1 MSTTELPPRA
11 AGAEFGAAQSKFG
24 AARWAVPSSDGLAC
38 ILFGAV
44 AIIALLTFQD
54 YGVTW
59 DEDGHNWY
67 GVFVLNYYV
76 SGFSDLR
83 ALHWMDFYNYGAV
96 FDSIAAAI
104 NTVSPFGTYET
115 RHLLNALVGVVG
127 LIGTWKLGRVL
138 GGPRVGFLAALFL
151 ALIPNYYGQMF
162 NNPKDIPF
170 AAGAVWALYY
180 LVLIIP
186 SLPRPRW
193 QLVVKLGLACGL
205 TLGVRVGG
213 LLLFGYLGLLLT
225 LFALWRALETR
236 HVGAFFRD
244 GIVSG
249 FRVFIPVIAIAY
261 PVMLLFWPWA
271 QRGPIANPLAALA
284 TFSHQEF
291 PFRTLFA
298 GHYIMAAD
306 LPWTYLPVHI
316 LLALPE
322 LVLLLL
328 VASPFVALYLLW
340 RDFGA
345 IGRNR
350 VLMRF
355 MVAFAILFPVGYAIA
370 IHAVLFDGMRHFI
383 FVLPPIAAMTAL
395 LADRAWQ
402 KLTAPK
408 LRHATLAALALYGV
422 VHIGTMA
429 QLHPDEYVYYNAFIG
444 GTKGAQGLFKLD
456 YWANS
461 YDEAVHGLRD
471 YLKAEYGADFM
482 DRDFTVAVCGPPGS
496 AAYYF
501 PANFIFTED
510 RQNADFFIA
519 FTKDDCDKSLPG
531 TEVYRVER
539 MGTLLSLVLDRRA
552 IVAGARRPGLLA
564 GAH

>member
-1 MSTTELPPRA
+1 MSTTELPRKA
-11 AGAEFGAAQSKFG
+11 ARSDIG
-24 AARWAVPSSDGLAC
+24 AARWAVPSWDGLAC
-38 ILFGAV
+38 ILFGIV

-67 GVFVLNYYV
+67 GVFVLNYYL
-76 SGFSDLR
+76 SGFTDLR
-83 ALHWMDFYNYGAV
+83 ALHWMDFFNYGAV
-96 FDSIAAAI
+96 FDSIAAAL

-115 RHLLNALVGVVG
+115 RHLLNALVGIVG
-127 LIGTWKLGRVL
+127 LVGTWKLGRLL
-138 GGPRVGFLAALFL
+138 GGPRTGFLAALFL

-170 AAGAVWALYY
+170 AAGSIWALYY

-186 SLPRPRW
+186 DLPRPRW
-193 QLVVKLGLACGL
+193 SLVLKLGLACGL

-213 LLLFGYLGLLLT
+213 LLLLAYLGMLLS

-236 HVGAFFRD
+236 RLSVLFRD
-244 GIVSG
+244 GIVAG
-249 FRVFIPVIAIAY
+249 VRVFIPVIAIAY

-271 QRGPIANPLAALA
+271 QHGPIANPLAALA

-298 GHYIMAAD
+298 GHYIMATD

-316 LLALPE
+316 LLDLPE

-328 VASPFVALYLLW
+328 VASPFVALFLLW

-350 VLMRF
+350 MLMRL
-355 MVAFAILFPVGYAIA
+355 MVAFAFLFPVGYAIA
-370 IHAVLFDGMRHFI
+370 IRAVLFDGMRHFL
-383 FVLPPIAAMTAL
+383 FVLPPIAAVAAL
-395 LADRAWQ
+395 LADRAWE
-402 KLTAPK
+402 KLTAPR
-408 LRHATLAALALYGV
+408 LRHATFAALALYGI

-471 YLKAEYGADFM
+471 YLRAEYGADFM

-510 RQNADFFIA
+510 RENADFFIA

-531 TEVYRVER
+531 TEIYRVER

-552 IVAGARRPGLLA
+552 IVAGTRRPGLVA
-564 GAH
+564 GAN

>member
-1 MSTTELPPRA
+1 MSTTGLPRQA
-11 AGAEFGAAQSKFG
+11 VRSEVG
-24 AARWAVPSSDGLAC
+24 AARWAVPSWDGLAC
-38 ILFGAV
+38 ILFGVV

-76 SGFSDLR
+76 SGFTDLR
-83 ALHWMDFYNYGAV
+83 ALHWMDFFNYGAV
-96 FDSIAAAI
+96 FDSIAAAL

-115 RHLLNALVGVVG
+115 RHLLNALVGIVG
-127 LIGTWKLGRVL
+127 LVGTWKLGRIL
-138 GGPRVGFLAALFL
+138 GGPRTGFLAALFL

-170 AAGAVWALYY
+170 AAGSIWALYY

-186 SLPRPRW
+186 GLPRPRW
-193 QLVVKLGLACGL
+193 PLVLKLGLACGL

-213 LLLFGYLGLLLT
+213 LLLLAYLGLLLS
-225 LFALWRALETR
+225 LFALWRVLETR
-236 HVGAFFRD
+236 HVGVLFRE

-298 GHYIMAAD
+298 GHYIMATD

-316 LLALPE
+316 LLNLPE

-328 VASPFVALYLLW
+328 VASPFVALFLMW
-340 RDFGA
+340 RDFSA

-350 VLMRF
+350 MLMRF

-370 IHAVLFDGMRHFI
+370 IRAVLFDGMRHFI
-383 FVLPPIAAMTAL
+383 FVLPPIAAVAAL
-395 LADRAWQ
+395 LADRAWE

-408 LRHATLAALALYGV
+408 LRHATFAALVLYGIA
-422 VHIGTMA
+422 HISTMA
-429 QLHPDEYVYYNAFIG
+429 ELHPDEYVYYNAFIG

-471 YLKAEYGADFM
+471 YLRAEYGADFM

-501 PANFIFTED
+501 PPNFIFTED
-510 RQNADFFIA
+510 RENADFFIA

-531 TEVYRVER
+531 TEIYRVER

-552 IVAGARRPGLLA
+552 IVAGTRRPGLVA
-564 GAH
+564 GAN

>member
-1 MSTTELPPRA
+1 MTMTTELPPPA
-11 AGAEFGAAQSKFG
+11 ASTDIAAHWL
-24 AARWAVPSSDGLAC
+24 RPSWDRLAYL
-38 ILFGAV
+38 LFGIL
-44 AIIALLTFQD
+44 IILALLTFQD

-83 ALHWMDFYNYGAV
+83 SLHWMDFYNYGAA
-96 FDSIAAAI
+96 FDSVAAAL
-104 NTVSPFGTYET
+104 NTISPFGTYET
-115 RHLLNALVGVVG
+115 RHLFNALVGITG
-127 LIGTWKLGRVL
+127 LVGTWKLGRSL
-138 GGPRVGFLAALFL
+138 GGPRAGFLAALFL
-151 ALIPNYYGQMF
+151 ALTPNYYGQMF

-170 AAGAVWALYY
+170 AAGTIWSLYY
-180 LVLIIP
+180 MARLVP
-186 SLPRPRW
+186 ALPRPNW
-193 QLVVKLGLACGL
+193 KLVGKLGIAVGL

-213 LLLFGYLGLLLT
+213 LLLFGYIGVLLGM
-225 LFALWRALETR
+225 FALWRSLETKR
-236 HVGAFFRD
+236 IGTLFGEGLQC
-244 GIVSG
+244 GI
-249 FRVFIPVIAIAY
+249 RVFLPVIAIAY
-261 PVMLLFWPWA
+261 PIMLLFWPWA
-271 QRGPIANPLAALA
+271 QRGPIANPLSALA

-328 VASPFVALYLLW
+328 IAAPFVALGLLW

-345 IGRNR
+345 IGRNKM
-350 VLMRF
+350 LARF
-355 MVAFAILFPVGYAIA
+355 IVAFAILFPIGYAIA
-370 IHAVLFDGMRHFI
+370 IKAVLFDGMRHFI
-383 FVLPPIAAMTAL
+383 FVLPPIAAITAL

-402 KLTAPK
+402 KLSQPK
-408 LRHATLAALALYGV
+408 ARRATLAGLCLYGIIQ
-422 VHIGTMA
+422 IGVMVR
-429 QLHPDEYVYYNAFIG
+429 LHPDEYVYYNAFIG

-461 YDEAVHGLRD
+461 YDEAVHVLQQF
-471 YLKAEYGADFM
+471 LKAQYGADFM
-482 DRDFTVAVCGPPGS
+482 DHDFTVAVCGPPGS

-501 PANFIFTED
+501 PPNFIYTQD
-510 RQNADFFIA
+510 QQNAEFFIA
-519 FTKDDCDKSLPG
+519 FTKDDCDHALPG
-531 TEVYRVER
+531 DEIYRVER

-552 IVAGARRPGLLA
+552 IVAGARRPGMLA
-564 GAH
+564 GNR

>member
-1 MSTTELPPRA
+1 MSTTELPREA
-11 AGAEFGAAQSKFG
+11 ARSDIG
-24 AARWAVPSSDGLAC
+24 AARWAVPSWDGLAC
-38 ILFGAV
+38 ILFGIV

-67 GVFVLNYYV
+67 GVFVLNYYL
-76 SGFSDLR
+76 SGFTDLR
-83 ALHWMDFYNYGAV
+83 ALHWMDFFNYGAV
-96 FDSIAAAI
+96 FDSIAAAL

-127 LIGTWKLGRVL
+127 LVGTWKLGRVL
-138 GGPRVGFLAALFL
+138 GGPRAGFLAALFL

-170 AAGAVWALYY
+170 AAGSIWALHY

-186 SLPRPRW
+186 GLPRPRW
-193 QLVVKLGLACGL
+193 SLVLKLGLACGL

-213 LLLFGYLGLLLT
+213 LLLFGYLGMLLS

-236 HVGAFFRD
+236 HLSVLFRD
-244 GIVSG
+244 GMVSG
-249 FRVFIPVIAIAY
+249 LRIFIPVVAIAY

-298 GHYIMAAD
+298 GHYIMATD

-316 LLALPE
+316 LLDLPE

-328 VASPFVALYLLW
+328 VASPFVALFLLW

-350 VLMRF
+350 MLMRF

-370 IHAVLFDGMRHFI
+370 IRAVLFDGMRHFL
-383 FVLPPIAAMTAL
+383 FVLPPIAAVAAL
-395 LADRAWQ
+395 VADRAWQ
-402 KLTAPK
+402 KLTAPR
-408 LRHATLAALALYGV
+408 LRHATCAALTLYGI
-422 VHIGTMA
+422 VHVRTMA
-429 QLHPDEYVYYNAFIG
+429 ELHPDEYVYYNAFIG

-471 YLKAEYGADFM
+471 YLRAEYGADFM

-501 PANFIFTED
+501 PPNFIFTED
-510 RQNADFFIA
+510 RENADFFIA

-531 TEVYRVER
+531 TEIYRVER

-552 IVAGARRPGLLA
+552 IVAGTRRPGLVA
-564 GAH
+564 GAN

>member
-1 MSTTELPPRA
+1 MSTTELPRDA
-11 AGAEFGAAQSKFG
+11 ARSEFG
-24 AARWAVPSSDGLAC
+24 AARWAAPSWDGLAC
-38 ILFGAV
+38 ILFGVVIIV
-44 AIIALLTFQD
+44 ALVTFQD

-76 SGFSDLR
+76 SGFTDLR
-83 ALHWMDFYNYGAV
+83 ALHWMDFFNYGAV
-96 FDSIAAAI
+96 FDSVAAAL

-115 RHLLNALVGVVG
+115 RHLLNALVGVAG
-127 LIGTWKLGRVL
+127 LVGTWKLGRVL

-170 AAGAVWALYY
+170 AAGSIWALYY

-193 QLVVKLGLACGL
+193 SLVLKLGLACGL

-213 LLLFGYLGLLLT
+213 LLLLAYLGMLLSI
-225 LFALWRALETR
+225 FALWRALETR
-236 HVGAFFRD
+236 HIGVLFRD
-244 GIVSG
+244 AVVAG
-249 FRVFIPVIAIAY
+249 FRVFIPVVAIAY
-261 PVMLLFWPWA
+261 PVMLVFWPWA

-298 GHYIMAAD
+298 GHYIMATD

-316 LLALPE
+316 LLDLPE

-328 VASPFVALYLLW
+328 VASPFVALFLLW
-340 RDFGA
+340 RDFSA
-345 IGRNR
+345 VGRNR
-350 VLMRF
+350 MLMRF

-370 IHAVLFDGMRHFI
+370 IRAVLFDGMRHFL
-383 FVLPPIAAMTAL
+383 FVLPPIAAVAAL
-395 LADRAWQ
+395 AADRAWQ
-402 KLTAPK
+402 KLAAPR
-408 LRHATLAALALYGV
+408 LRHATFAALALYGI
-422 VHIGTMA
+422 VHIATMA
-429 QLHPDEYVYYNAFIG
+429 ELHPDEYVYYNAFIG

-461 YDEAVHGLRD
+461 YEEAVHGLRD
-471 YLKAEYGADFM
+471 FLRAEYGADFM

-501 PANFIFTED
+501 PPNFIFTED
-510 RQNADFFIA
+510 RENADFFIA

-531 TEVYRVER
+531 TEIYRVER

-552 IVAGARRPGLLA
+552 IVAGSRRPGLVA
-564 GAH
+564 GAN